1 MLSTPFVTQS
11 GKATKPLDAFF
22 VAASASC
29 VTGLSPVNTANHWN
43 TLGHVIIL
51 ILIQI
56 GGLGIMT
63 LASLVPLIL
72 GRKIG
77 IKSRM
82 ILREQLNVESL
93 SGMVKLFKYVL
104 AFTIISELIGAA
116 LLAIRFVPSYGLS
129 KGLWFSVFHSI
140 SAFCNAGFDILGDS
154 IYPLRSDVLINMTL
168 MALIVIGGLG
178 FMVTSE
184 IFYKKS
190 VRNLSTHSKLVLII
204 SASLIIIGSILF
216 YLLETY
222 NNGVLKSEGPL
233 ASVLESLFQS
243 VSARTAGF
251 YSVDLTRIN
260 DSTAFML
267 IVLMFIG
274 GSPGSTAGGLKTTTF
289 GILVLATIAEIK
301 RDKELVVLKR
311 RISDENI
318 KKAMS
323 IFMTS
328 FAVVLLVSFL
338 ISLTDDFAVID
349 ILYETVSALAT
360 VGASR
365 GITAYLSNAGKIM
378 IGICMYLGRV
388 GPMTMAFAFGLKSD
402 EKLIRYPEAFIS
414 LG

>member
-1 MLSTPFVTQS
+1 M
-11 GKATKPLDAFF
+11 
-22 VAASASC
+22 
-29 VTGLSPVNTANHWN
+29 
-43 TLGHVIIL
+43 
-51 ILIQI
+51 
-56 GGLGIMT
+56 
-63 LASLVPLIL
+63 
-72 GRKIG
+72 
-77 IKSRM
+77 KSF
-82 ILREQLNVESL
+82 I
-93 SGMVKLFKYVL
+93 
-104 AFTIISELIGAA
+104 
-116 LLAIRFVPSYGLS
+116 
-129 KGLWFSVFHSI
+129 
-140 SAFCNAGFDILGDS
+140 
-154 IYPLRSDVLINMTL
+154 
-168 MALIVIGGLG
+168 
-178 FMVTSE
+178 
-184 IFYKKS
+184 KKS

>member
-1 MLSTPFVTQS
+1 MKENSLKKFVDKVTSNPAFILSAGFFILITIGGLLLSTPFVTQS

-184 IFYKKS
+184 IFYKK
-190 VRNLSTHSKLVLII
+190 KCQ
-204 SASLIIIGSILF
+204 
-216 YLLETY
+216 
-222 NNGVLKSEGPL
+222 KS
-233 ASVLESLFQS
+233 F
-243 VSARTAGF
+243 
-251 YSVDLTRIN
+251 
-260 DSTAFML
+260 DSF
-267 IVLMFIG
+267 
-274 GSPGSTAGGLKTTTF
+274 
-289 GILVLATIAEIK
+289 
-301 RDKELVVLKR
+301 
-311 RISDENI
+311 
-318 KKAMS
+318 
-323 IFMTS
+323 
-328 FAVVLLVSFL
+328 
-338 ISLTDDFAVID
+338 
-349 ILYETVSALAT
+349 
-360 VGASR
+360 
-365 GITAYLSNAGKIM
+365 
-378 IGICMYLGRV
+378 
-388 GPMTMAFAFGLKSD
+388 
-402 EKLIRYPEAFIS
+402 
-414 LG
+414 